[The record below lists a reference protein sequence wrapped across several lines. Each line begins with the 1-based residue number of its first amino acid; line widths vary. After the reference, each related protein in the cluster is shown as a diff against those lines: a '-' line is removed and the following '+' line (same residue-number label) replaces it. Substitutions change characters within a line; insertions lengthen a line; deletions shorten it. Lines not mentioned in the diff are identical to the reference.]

1 MSVILSF
8 SNFRVFFLSIFQCG
22 KLGYWVDIVQKSGKM
37 NDRILLFFFLSFF
50 TGHAGPTIR
59 SHPPPVNQSRWMSLG
74 RDIRLVLEDGRLG
87 LESLALGHLVSQCLR
102 ARMETTLQMI
112 MAVAV
117 STRLAVAASF
127 LNRETK
133 KKIRFK

>member
-1 MSVILSF
+1 
-8 SNFRVFFLSIFQCG
+8 
-22 KLGYWVDIVQKSGKM
+22 
-37 NDRILLFFFLSFF
+37 
-50 TGHAGPTIR
+50 
-59 SHPPPVNQSRWMSLG
+59 MSLG

-133 KKIRFK
+133 KKDKI